1 MENVIYY
8 NDLYDCY
15 SKLLTE
21 KQRIY
26 FEEYYFNNLSL
37 SEISENYN
45 VSRNAAYKQIQI
57 TIAKLNE
64 YEEKLGLYK
73 KRKILEEELTRSK
86 DEKVKKVITKLLQLF
101 IIVIVFGFS
110 LNVSI

>member
-1 MENVIYY
+1 MENYIYY
-8 NDLYDCY
+8 NNLYDCY
-15 SKLLTE
+15 QKLLTE

-57 TIAKLNE
+57 TIKKLIE
-64 YEEKLGLYK
+64 YEEKLKLNA
-73 KRKILEEELTRSK
+73 KRIK
-86 DEKVKKVITKLLQLF
+86 
-101 IIVIVFGFS
+101 
-110 LNVSI
+110 

>member
-1 MENVIYY
+1 MENYIYY
-8 NDLYDCY
+8 NNLYDCY
-15 SKLLTE
+15 QKLLTE

-57 TIAKLNE
+57 TIKKLIE
-64 YEEKLGLYK
+64 YEEKLKLNAKRIKIENLIESERDSNK
-73 KRKILEEELTRSK
+73 KKQLEE
-86 DEKVKKVITKLLQLF
+86 LL
-101 IIVIVFGFS
+101 
-110 LNVSI
+110 

>member
-1 MENVIYY
+1 MENMEEYVHY
-8 NDLYDCY
+8 NNLYDCY
-15 SKLLTE
+15 QTLLTE

-57 TIAKLNE
+57 TIKKLIE
-64 YEEKLGLYK
+64 YEEKLKLNEKRIKIEKLIEKEEDNNTK
-73 KRKILEEELTRSK
+73 KSLEE
-86 DEKVKKVITKLLQLF
+86 LL
-101 IIVIVFGFS
+101 S
-110 LNVSI
+110 

>member
-1 MENVIYY
+1 MENMEEYVHY
-8 NDLYDCY
+8 NNLYDCY
-15 SKLLTE
+15 QTLLTE

-57 TIAKLNE
+57 TIKKLIE
-64 YEEKLGLYK
+64 YEEKLKLNEKRIKIEKLIEKEEDNNK
-73 KRKILEEELTRSK
+73 KT
-86 DEKVKKVITKLLQLF
+86 
-101 IIVIVFGFS
+101 
-110 LNVSI
+110 N